1 MSKRNWRM
9 SDNSIDDSLDVIL
22 ISLKG
27 KKKKKQKMLITQ
39 SLLGTR
45 RTKEIEFGL
54 DCLLVASWA
63 SSVSSS
69 ARRRSSTNERQLRIT
84 DLLSLYL

>member
-27 KKKKKQKMLITQ
+27 KKKKQKILITQ

-54 DCLLVASWA
+54 DCLLVAPWA

-69 ARRRSSTNERQLRIT
+69 ARRRSSTDERQLRIT

>member
-27 KKKKKQKMLITQ
+27 KKKKKAKNAYNPKSTGNQENK
-39 SLLGTR
+39 GDR
-45 RTKEIEFGL
+45 
-54 DCLLVASWA
+54 VWA
-63 SSVSSS
+63 
-69 ARRRSSTNERQLRIT
+69 
-84 DLLSLYL
+84 

>member
-27 KKKKKQKMLITQ
+27 KKKKAKNAYNPKSTGNQENK
-39 SLLGTR
+39 GDR
-45 RTKEIEFGL
+45 
-54 DCLLVASWA
+54 VWA
-63 SSVSSS
+63 
-69 ARRRSSTNERQLRIT
+69 
-84 DLLSLYL
+84 